1 MTPEAADYLRH
12 SKLALED
19 AKTALGAGI
28 FRLAARESYIAAL
41 NAARAIVFEKR
52 TIASKTHSGTH
63 SLFHQLVKDGIKV
76 DRHTLDLLSEGFD
89 VKTNADYGPY
99 EEVEEERAK
108 DFVQRADVLV
118 AIIESELSR

>member
-1 MTPEAADYLRH
+1 M
-12 SKLALED
+12 
-19 AKTALGAGI
+19 
-28 FRLAARESYIAAL
+28 
-41 NAARAIVFEKR
+41 
-52 TIASKTHSGTH
+52 
-63 SLFHQLVKDGIKV
+63 KDGIKV